1 MTETIANKLKSLY
14 DNLVIAINFI
24 NEGINLKA
32 DKVSSATSGNF
43 AGLDNTG
50 NLTDS
55 GKKASDFAPASGST
69 NYAAVSHTHAQS
81 DITGLATDLAAKA
94 DKTTT
99 LNVASSVSAQAL
111 SPNVLYTFLERTT
124 NLTLRLTAG
133 LLTEANEY
141 HFFLIIGSTAPTITW
156 PTGISWNGGSAPTI
170 AADKTY
176 EVSILNNVAAFIE
189 IDNPEEESES

>member
-1 MTETIANKLKSLY
+1 MAGTIANKLKSLY
-14 DNLVIAINFI
+14 NNLVIAINFI

-69 NYAAVSHTHAQS
+69 NYAA
-81 DITGLATDLAAKA
+81 
-94 DKTTT
+94 KTTT

-124 NLTLRLTAG
+124 NLTLTLTAG